1 MQQTE
6 PSPSHADAARR
17 ARVRTLMIAN
27 GFLDM
32 AIAGFFLGWGHSV
45 AGLEHQTAWLIAAV
59 LAASGV
65 ISFFVATLAFGRKGR
80 GRELDEGEDSVRE
93 KDEPVIRR

>member
-1 MQQTE
+1 MVIDT
-6 PSPSHADAARR
+6 PPTHADAARR
-17 ARVRTLMIAN
+17 ARVRTLMIAI

-80 GRELDEGEDSVRE
+80 GRELDEGEDPVRGE
-93 KDEPVIRR
+93 RDEPVIRR

>member
-1 MQQTE
+1 MVIDT
-6 PSPSHADAARR
+6 PPTHADAARR

-27 GFLDM
+27 GFLGM

>member
-1 MQQTE
+1 MIAT
-6 PSPSHADAARR
+6 PPTPADAARR
-17 ARVRTLMIAN
+17 ARVRTLLIAN

-59 LAASGV
+59 LATSGV
-65 ISFFVATLAFGRKGR
+65 VVFFIATLAFGRKGQ
-80 GRELDEGEDSVRE
+80 GRALDEGESP
-93 KDEPVIRR
+93 DEPPDQPVVRR

>member
-1 MQQTE
+1 
-6 PSPSHADAARR
+6 
-17 ARVRTLMIAN
+17 MIAN

>member
-1 MQQTE
+1 MA
-6 PSPSHADAARR
+6 SPPNSRDSAARR
-17 ARVRTLMIAN
+17 ARVRTFMIAN

-45 AGLEHQTAWLIAAV
+45 AGLEHQTAWLIAAA

-65 ISFFVATLAFGRKGR
+65 ISFFIATLAFGRKGR
-80 GRELDEGEDSVRE
+80 GRELDEGEASVPEDR
-93 KDEPVIRR
+93 DEPVIRR

>member
-1 MQQTE
+1 MVIDT
-6 PSPSHADAARR
+6 PPTHADAARR

>member
-1 MQQTE
+1 MSDPPT
-6 PSPSHADAARR
+6 HADAARR
-17 ARVRTLMIAN
+17 ARVRTFMIAN

-45 AGLEHQTAWLIAAV
+45 VGLEHQTAWLVAAV

-80 GRELDEGEDSVRE
+80 GRELDEGEDRN
-93 KDEPVIRR
+93 EPVIRR

>member
-1 MQQTE
+1 MTDT
-6 PSPSHADAARR
+6 PPTYADAARR
-17 ARVRTLMIAN
+17 SRVRTFMIAN

-32 AIAGFFLGWGHSV
+32 AIAGFFLGWGHSIV
-45 AGLEHQTAWLIAAV
+45 GLEHQTAWLVAAV

-80 GRELDEGEDSVRE
+80 GRELDEGEDSVPEQR
-93 KDEPVIRR
+93 DEPVIRR

>member
-1 MQQTE
+1 MN
-6 PSPSHADAARR
+6 PSAPTPADAARR
-17 ARVRTLMIAN
+17 ARLRTLLIAN

-45 AGLEHQTAWLIAAV
+45 VGLEHQTAWLIAAV

-65 ISFFVATLAFGRKGR
+65 VIFFIATLAFGRKGQ
-80 GRELDEGEDSVRE
+80 GRALDEGEDRPD
-93 KDEPVIRR
+93 KAPNEPVVRR